1 MRDTP
6 RMLTP
11 KAAAQIIALVTY
23 ASMVAVAAIALLA

>member
-6 RMLTP
+6 RILTLTS
-11 KAAAQIIALVTY
+11 AAQIVSLVTY